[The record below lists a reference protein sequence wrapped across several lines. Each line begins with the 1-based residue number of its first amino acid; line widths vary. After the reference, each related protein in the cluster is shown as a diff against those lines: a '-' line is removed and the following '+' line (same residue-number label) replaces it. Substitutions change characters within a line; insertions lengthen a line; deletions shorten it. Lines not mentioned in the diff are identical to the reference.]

1 MVRDMRFLVVD
12 NNSKTC
18 RLTVAQLLE
27 IGILV
32 EPLEAG
38 DGAAALA
45 ILKSE
50 SVDFVIVS
58 WSVAGTSG
66 PDLVRS
72 IRADSGL
79 RRLHVL
85 LVAAEAK
92 RDNAVTAAAA
102 GANDYILRPFSADS
116 LEKKIVRIATLAR
129 MMSLRSAGLA
139 GTSATL
145 PGHAL
150 PPAPAAAEQRVC

>member
-18 RLTVAQLLE
+18 KLTVAQLLE
-27 IGILV
+27 IGIFAQ
-32 EPLEAG
+32 PREAG

-45 ILKSE
+45 ILKCE
-50 SVDFVIVS
+50 QIDFVIVS
-58 WSVAGTSG
+58 WGVAGTG
-66 PDLVRS
+66 GLGLVRS
-72 IRADSGL
+72 LRADSDL
-79 RRLHVL
+79 RRLLVL

-92 RDNAVTAAAA
+92 RDNAAEAAAA

-129 MMSLRSAGLA
+129 MLALRPALDAAPVPALHGHH
-139 GTSATL
+139 L
-145 PGHAL
+145 PV
-150 PPAPAAAEQRVC
+150 PIPAAQSAC